1 MYDIWNTYLTK
12 FIDRYGGKKLERAR
26 DLFEQA
32 LDGCPPKFAKSKA
45 RSSILGLFAFARGIR
60 VYSSVEL
67 YFGLFRFPAIYLLYA
82 KLEEEYGLARHAMA
96 VYERS
101 TQAVEAEERH
111 LMFNIYIKRAAEI
124 YGVTHTRAI
133 YQKAIEVRCALCA
146 SGNAEQHLDSL
157 TNLS

>member
-32 LDGCPPKFAKSKA
+32 LDGCPPKFAKSMSVFLVPTVNQNEGLYKT
-45 RSSILGLFAFARGIR
+45 SWYVEYLCSIF
-60 VYSSVEL
+60 
-67 YFGLFRFPAIYLLYA
+67 FPAIYLLYA

-101 TQAVEAEERH
+101 TQAVEPEERH

-133 YQKAIEVRCALCA
+133 YQKAIEVL
-146 SGNAEQHLDSL
+146 SGLFVYQQNDKATSGFSQ
-157 TNLS
+157 

>member
-12 FIDRYGGKKLERAR
+12 FIERYGGKKLERAR

-32 LDGCPPKFAKSKA
+32 LDGCPPKFAKSNFNLRDMCSVYKSEK
-45 RSSILGLFAFARGIR
+45 RFLSVLFD
-60 VYSSVEL
+60 
-67 YFGLFRFPAIYLLYA
+67 LFCFPAIYLLYA

-101 TQAVEAEERH
+101 TQAVEPEERH

-133 YQKAIEVRCALCA
+133 YQKAIEV
-146 SGNAEQHLDSL
+146 
-157 TNLS
+157 